1 MPLRRQHAALPLLL
15 TSLLLAGCGGG
26 GDEAASTTV
35 APPVTEPATTTT
47 EPATTT
53 TAVVTTTAPAQ
64 PAADLTGRAKAA
76 TLQRGDFPAGWEPV
90 PDAETGGLSIEKVWG
105 EVTGCLGVSSQSTG
119 SATSPTFLRG
129 LATQARTTVEY
140 TSEASSTAIAA
151 ALAGPKLQGCATQA
165 FTADAKRSA
174 PEGGVPGPVTVA
186 PLGGPPIAPKATAL
200 RITLSISLDELKVPL
215 FQDFLVIF
223 TKGALI
229 RAFFLNAGSEFPRE
243 LERSL
248 LDKVVGR
255 A

>member
-1 MPLRRQHAALPLLL
+1 MPLRRQRAALPLLL

-26 GDEAASTTV
+26 GDDAASTTL
-35 APPVTEPATTTT
+35 APPVTEPAAT
-47 EPATTT
+47 TTT
-53 TAVVTTTAPAQ
+53 TAVVATTAPAQ
-64 PAADLTGRAKAA
+64 PAGDLTGRAKAA
-76 TLQRGDFPAGWEPV
+76 TLQPGDFPAGWEPV
-90 PDAETGGLSIEKVWG
+90 PDAETGGLGIEKVWG
-105 EVTGCLGVSSQSTG
+105 ELTGCLGVSAQATG

-129 LATQARTTVEY
+129 LSTQARTTVEY
-140 TSEASSTAIAA
+140 TSEASSSAIAA
-151 ALAGPKLQGCATQA
+151 ALAGPNLQGCATQA

-200 RITLSISLDELKVPL
+200 RVTLTISLDELKVPI

-223 TKGALI
+223 TKGAVI
-229 RAFFLNAGSEFPRE
+229 RAFFLNAASEFPRE

-248 LDKVVGR
+248 VDKVVGR